1 MKTVST
7 HSPGRNFSVRDM
19 TYTALFSVL
28 IALCSWLSIPA
39 TVPFTLQTFGVFTA
53 VGILGGKR
61 GSIAVALYLLLGAL
75 GMPVFAG
82 FSGGVGVLLGATG
95 GYIVGFLLSA
105 LAMWAMEVLLG
116 RKTWVL
122 ALSMVVGLVICYFF
136 GTLWFLRVYAR
147 ETGPIGLVT
156 ALGWCV
162 FPYILPDLLK
172 ILLALTLTKRVRK
185 ALGGER

>member
-1 MKTVST
+1 
-7 HSPGRNFSVRDM
+7 
-19 TYTALFSVL
+19 
-28 IALCSWLSIPA
+28 
-39 TVPFTLQTFGVFTA
+39 
-53 VGILGGKR
+53 
-61 GSIAVALYLLLGAL
+61 
-75 GMPVFAG
+75 
-82 FSGGVGVLLGATG
+82 
-95 GYIVGFLLSA
+95 
-105 LAMWAMEVLLG
+105 MEVLLG

-136 GTLWFLRVYAR
+136 GTLWFLQVYAR